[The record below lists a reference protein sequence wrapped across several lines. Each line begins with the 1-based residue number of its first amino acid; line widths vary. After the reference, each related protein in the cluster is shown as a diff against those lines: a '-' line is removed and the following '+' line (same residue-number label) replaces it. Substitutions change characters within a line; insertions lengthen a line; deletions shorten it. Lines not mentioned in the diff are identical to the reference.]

1 MCALVTG
8 VQTCALPISLATVS
22 RGFLALMVLVLASP
36 AWAAST
42 ADAPLAP
49 VLEPLLAGEFY
60 LQQGAYPRAA
70 AQSLVAAQQSSDPA
84 VARRA
89 TAAPLASNQPQ
100 RHEAAMARWQA
111 AEPDPPGLLD
121 ARTSLALRP
130 ADAAPVQQGR
140 AARRERAG

>member
-60 LQQGAYPRAA
+60 LQQGDYPRAA
-70 AQSLVAAQQSSDPA
+70 EQYLAAAQQSLDPA

-89 TAAPLASNQPQ
+89 TAAALASNQPQ
-100 RHEAAMARWQA
+100 RIEAAIARWQA
-111 AEPDPPGLLD
+111 VEPDAPGVLD
-121 ARTSLALRP
+121 ARTSLALRTGD
-130 ADAAPVQQGR
+130 DAAVEIGR
-140 AARRERAG
+140 AHV

>member
-1 MCALVTG
+1 MCKCRVGQDAGSDRSVRIALG
-8 VQTCALPISLATVS
+8 PLATVS

-60 LQQGAYPRAA
+60 LQQGDYPRAA
-70 AQSLVAAQQSSDPA
+70 EQYLVAAQQSSDPA

-89 TAAPLASNQPQ
+89 TAADRSEERRVGKAWGRPGSS
-100 RHEAAMARWQA
+100 RWSRWLHKK
-111 AEPDPPGLLD
+111 EH
-121 ARTSLALRP
+121 T
-130 ADAAPVQQGR
+130 
-140 AARRERAG
+140 

>member
-60 LQQGAYPRAA
+60 LQQGDYPRAA
-70 AQSLVAAQQSSDPA
+70 EQYLAAAQQSLDPA

-89 TAAPLASNQPQ
+89 TAAALARISRSIPASRPNSASAV
-100 RHEAAMARWQA
+100 AASQ
-111 AEPDPPGLLD
+111 LD
-121 ARTSLALRP
+121 RKSVVSGPSVSVRV
-130 ADAAPVQQGR
+130 DHGGR
-140 AARRERAG
+140 RMLKKK